1 MGFEFTNNKERVTVL
16 DLMAQAP
23 ATTPG
28 LAPPGPPPGPMSQEP
43 EASQAPLDPSRQAPA
58 GGTGSRQGGKP
69 EDLEGR
75 IEWLTA
81 ELEALPDPRARGLA
95 EELLSAVLELHG
107 EGLERMLELVD
118 EAGSAGAPIR
128 EALVDDGV
136 VASLL
141 LIHDLYPVSLEERV
155 LEALASV
162 QPYMESHG
170 GGVEL
175 LSLQDGV
182 ARLRLQGSCDGCSA
196 SSATLELAIKKAL
209 METAPDLAGLEVE
222 GAVEPPSANGGV
234 TGTPLP
240 IAPQPA
246 RLSPAAEPAEAAA
259 APPARAAAMPPVS
272 GWLEVDGLG
281 HLPVGAQAA
290 VPAGGTELLVAN
302 VNDTL
307 LAYLNVCA
315 ACDSPLEGGTLEEG
329 ILTCQSCAARFDL
342 PRAGRSVDD
351 TQLQLAP
358 VPLLRDG
365 PTRVRVALTA

>member
-1 MGFEFTNNKERVTVL
+1 MGFEFADKERVTVL
-16 DLMAQAP
+16 DLMAQAT

-28 LAPPGPPPGPMSQEP
+28 LAPPGPPPGPMSQEEP
-43 EASQAPLDPSRQAPA
+43 GASEAPLDPTRTGTRQ
-58 GGTGSRQGGKP
+58 GGGKP

-81 ELEALPDPRARGLA
+81 ELEALPDARTRGLV
-95 EELLSAVLELHG
+95 EELVSAVLELHG
-107 EGLERMLELVD
+107 EGLGRVLELVD
-118 EAGSAGAPIR
+118 EAGSAGSPIR

-155 LEALASV
+155 AEALASV

-182 ARLRLQGSCDGCSA
+182 ARLKLQGSCDGCSA

-222 GAVEPPSANGGV
+222 PPSAEV
-234 TGTPLP
+234 ELSGTPLP
-240 IAPQPA
+240 IAPKPA
-246 RLSPAAEPAEAAA
+246 RLSPAAPAEAAA
-259 APPARAAAMPPVS
+259 TPSALPAAMPPVS

-281 HLPVGAQAA
+281 NLGVGEHAA
-290 VPAGGTELLVAN
+290 VPAGGTVLLVAN

-307 LAYLNVCA
+307 LAYLNSCA
-315 ACDSPLEGGTLEEG
+315 GCDSPLEGGALEEG
-329 ILTCQSCAARFDL
+329 VLACPSCSVRFDL